1 MITPTRKTLEEQY
14 KSETGQEAREDV
26 WFEYQPAFV
35 NWLSGELT
43 NETNALH
50 ACEETLARVSNE
62 REGFRLEVKRLE
74 ACIHEMIWLYL
85 AGGVLLVLLLI
96 AGEIFKVTP

>member
-1 MITPTRKTLEEQY
+1 MTDPKQPTLEEQY
-14 KSETGQEAREDV
+14 KSETGKEAREDV

-62 REGFRLEVKRLE
+62 REGFRLEVK
-74 ACIHEMIWLYL
+74 
-85 AGGVLLVLLLI
+85 
-96 AGEIFKVTP
+96 